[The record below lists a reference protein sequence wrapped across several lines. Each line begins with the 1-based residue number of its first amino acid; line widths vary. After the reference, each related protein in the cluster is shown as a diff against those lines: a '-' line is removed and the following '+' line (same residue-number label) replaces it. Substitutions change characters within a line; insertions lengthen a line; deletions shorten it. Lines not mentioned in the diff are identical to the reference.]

1 MNRVNRTDT
10 RILRI
15 AGGATGFP
23 GQQLAPP
30 QQPQTT
36 SKKRK
41 TPTPTQQT
49 KQTQQLNQK
58 FKKMKV

>member
-1 MNRVNRTDT
+1 MNRVNRTNT

-30 QQPQTT
+30 QQTT

-49 KQTQQLNQK
+49 KQTKQLNQK
-58 FKKMKV
+58 LKKMKV